1 MYYLTHIYLSTW
13 NFIFLLESILSYI
26 CILKQIPTFM
36 ELHIAQA
43 DFLFG
48 FGLCVFQ

>member
-13 NFIFLLESILSYI
+13 NFIFLLQSILSYI

-36 ELHIAQA
+36 ELHNAQA

-48 FGLCVFQ
+48 FGLGLFQ